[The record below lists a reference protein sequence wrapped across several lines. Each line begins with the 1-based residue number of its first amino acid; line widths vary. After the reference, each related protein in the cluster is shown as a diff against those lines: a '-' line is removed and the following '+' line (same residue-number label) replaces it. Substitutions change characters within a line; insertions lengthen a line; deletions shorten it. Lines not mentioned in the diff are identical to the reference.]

1 MSFYSLSRD
10 ALPEMSSCTQLN
22 LYVHFPFC
30 RSKCAYCALRSRGGA
45 SVAERAAY
53 AARLVNELERVAFG
67 DGRDPDGTSP
77 TVYFGGGTP
86 ALCDLRPVCAAVRKR
101 FGAIGEF
108 TVELNPSDVTP
119 ALLADLRA
127 GGVNR
132 ISMGV
137 QSLDDVA
144 LRAMGRPHTADEAE
158 AAFRA
163 IRAAGFGN
171 AGFDL
176 IAGWPGTTA
185 ESWGQTLARACALR
199 PDHVSVYTLIREP
212 ETALDRAVRAGR
224 VSLPD
229 DEAAL
234 AQHDAARAALASIG
248 LARYEVSNFAKPGF
262 ECRHNMSVW
271 RGEDY
276 VGLGEGAHGREGVR
290 RTVGNG
296 AGGYDVTVLTPE
308 ADALERALFALRMA
322 EGIDL
327 AWTERRWPVLGARRA
342 AWRDE
347 LQALVPHGIV
357 RTDGR
362 DRFALTDRGFEVC
375 DAVISAIMS
384 AGQETAA

>member
-1 MSFYSLSRD
+1 M
-10 ALPEMSSCTQLN
+10 N

-30 RSKCAYCALRSRGGA
+30 RSKCAYCALRSRSGA
-45 SVAERAAY
+45 SEASRAAY
-53 AARLVNELERVAFG
+53 VARIVEEM
-67 DGRDPDGTSP
+67 GRDALPRDRGRAGARPSY
-77 TVYFGGGTP
+77 VYFGGGTP
-86 ALCDLRPVCAAVRKR
+86 ALCDLRPACAAVRAAL
-101 FGAIGEF
+101 GTVDEF
-108 TVELNPSDVTP
+108 TVELNPCDVTP
-119 ALLADLRA
+119 ALLADLRE

-137 QSLDDVA
+137 QSLDDGI
-144 LRAMGRPHTADEAE
+144 LRAMGRPHTAAEAE

-176 IAGWPGTTA
+176 IAGWPGTSA
-185 ESWGQTLARACALR
+185 GSWGQTLERACALA

-212 ETALDRAVRAGR
+212 GTALDREVRAGR
-224 VSLPD
+224 VALPD
-229 DEAAL
+229 DDAAL

-262 ECRHNMSVW
+262 ECRHNVSVW

-290 RTVGNG
+290 RTVGNP
-296 AGGYDVTVLTPE
+296 GGYDVSVLAPE
-308 ADALERALFALRMA
+308 ADALERALFALRTA

-327 AWTERRWPVLGARRA
+327 DETARRWPVLSARRA
-342 AWRDE
+342 AWRAE
-347 LQALVPHGIV
+347 LRALVPHGIV
-357 RTDGR
+357 REAGG

-384 AGQETAA
+384 AGQETAT

>member
-1 MSFYSLSRD
+1 M
-10 ALPEMSSCTQLN
+10 N

-30 RSKCAYCALRSRGGA
+30 RSKCAYCALRSRSG
-45 SVAERAAY
+45 VAEAARAAY
-53 AARLVNELERVAFG
+53 VARIVEEMGCVA
-67 DGRDPDGTSP
+67 RSAH

-86 ALCDLRPVCAAVRKR
+86 ALCDLRPVCAAVQER
-101 FGAIGEF
+101 FGTIDEF

-137 QSLDDVA
+137 QSLDDGV
-144 LRAMGRPHTADEAE
+144 LRAMGRTHTAAEAE
-158 AAFRA
+158 TAFRT
-163 IRAAGFGN
+163 IRAAGFDN

-176 IAGWPGTTA
+176 IAGWPGTSDD
-185 ESWGQTLARACALR
+185 SWERTLARACALR

-212 ETALDRAVRAGR
+212 GTALDHAVREGR
-224 VSLPD
+224 VALPND
-229 DEAAL
+229 DAAL
-234 AQHDAARAALASIG
+234 AQHDAARAALATIG

-262 ECRHNMSVW
+262 ACRHNVAVW

-276 VGLGEGAHGREGVR
+276 IGIGEGAHGREGLR
-290 RTVGNG
+290 RTVGNA
-296 AGGYDVTVLTPE
+296 AGGYDVTMLSHE
-308 ADALERALFALRMA
+308 EDALERALFALRTT

-327 AWTERRWPVLGARRA
+327 DAVRQRWPVLGERRT
-342 AWRDE
+342 AWRTE
-347 LQALVPHGIV
+347 LRALVPHGIV
-357 RTDGR
+357 REVGR

-384 AGQETAA
+384 AGQDTLA